1 MNESILLNNASA
13 LDSVFHKIDLYS
25 RLGIAVCD
33 NEDKMVQLNGNQT
46 GSILTYYILTRWK
59 EFGKLDSTK
68 YIAKTIVTTEQI
80 ADRIAP
86 LFKDVDGNDQR
97 PGKQDRDRKIA
108 GRLVDVVWRHYPEMP
123 K

>member
-1 MNESILLNNASA
+1 MDNDDYINRNIIPWICDKNGPIYKDIQADKTLSRYA
-13 LDSVFHKIDLYS
+13 LDKDGEVRKDLVSMIGPVLY
-25 RLGIAVCD
+25 R
-33 NEDKMVQLNGNQT
+33 T
-46 GSILTYYILTRWK
+46 GSSYINDTRRK
-59 EFGKLDSTK
+59 
-68 YIAKTIVTTEQI
+68 QI

-108 GRLVDVVWRHYPEMP
+108 GRLVDIVWRHYPEMP